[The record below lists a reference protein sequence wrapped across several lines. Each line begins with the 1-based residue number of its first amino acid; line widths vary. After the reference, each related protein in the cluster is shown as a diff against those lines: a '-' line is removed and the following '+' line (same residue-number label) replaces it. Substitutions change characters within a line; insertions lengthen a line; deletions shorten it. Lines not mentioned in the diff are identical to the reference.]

1 MRNNLDA
8 IYCVL
13 VVTAAVLVSIVKCTA
28 CGAQKVPD

>member
-1 MRNNLDA
+1 MSRGKIDA

-28 CGAQKVPD
+28 CGGPKGP